1 MQSSDY
7 MLRAIAV
14 FKFAKAALLIAL
26 SLGAFRMMN
35 KDVGAEAEHWVRAV
49 GLDPGNRYVDKALT
63 KASLLNTTQIKHLGM
78 GGLFYAALFLTEGTG
93 LWMRKRWAEWMTTIL
108 TSTLVPVE
116 IYEIWRH
123 PTAVKVL
130 ILLINVGIVIYLIR
144 QIRRE
149 RAHG

>member
-1 MQSSDY
+1 MDF
-7 MLRAIAV
+7 MLRAIAI

-26 SLGAFRMMN
+26 SFGAFQMMN
-35 KDVGAEAEHWVRAV
+35 KDIGAEAERWVRAMR
-49 GLDPGNRYVDKALT
+49 LDPGNRYVDTALT

-93 LWMRKRWAEWMTTIL
+93 LWMRKRWAEWMTVIL

-130 ILLINVGIVIYLIR
+130 VLLINIGIVIYLIL

-149 RAHG
+149 RAQS